1 MFRMI
6 FNFLTRLINDIL
18 RDKGSTKYSVTKTI
32 ALSAFVLLS
41 IIIFIGL
48 YIMIK
53 NQEIDHF
60 LIGELI
66 FFILT
71 LLGFKNFRR
80 IGYNNEK
87 NEEKKEGEY

>member
-1 MFRMI
+1 MYRSLI
-6 FNFLTRLINDIL
+6 LFLKKLINDIL
-18 RDKGSTKYSVTKTI
+18 RDKDSEKYSVTKTI
-32 ALSAFVLLS
+32 ALSSFILLS

-53 NQEIDHF
+53 NKEIDHF
-60 LIGELI
+60 LIAELI

-80 IGYNNEK
+80 LGYN
-87 NEEKKEGEY
+87 KKQKVE

>member
-1 MFRMI
+1 ML
-6 FNFLTRLINDIL
+6 FNFLTKLINDIL
-18 RDKGSTKYSVTKTI
+18 RDKNSQKYSVTKTI
-32 ALSAFVLLS
+32 ALSAFILLT
-41 IIIFIGL
+41 IIILIGL

-53 NQEIDHF
+53 NSEIDHF

-80 IGYNNEK
+80 VDNTEK
-87 NEEKKEGEY
+87 EKVE

>member
-1 MFRMI
+1 MYNIIKYFI
-6 FNFLTRLINDIL
+6 FKLINDIL
-18 RDKGSTKYSVTKTI
+18 RDKDSVKYSVTKTI
-32 ALSAFVLLS
+32 ALSSFFLLS
-41 IIIFIGL
+41 IIICIGL

-53 NQEIDHF
+53 NNEIDHF

-80 IGYNNEK
+80 PNTTPKEK
-87 NEEKKEGEY
+87 ADS

>member
-1 MFRMI
+1 MSRII
-6 FNFLTRLINDIL
+6 FNFLSKLINDIL
-18 RDKGSTKYSVTKTI
+18 RDTGSTKYSVTKTI
-32 ALSAFVLLS
+32 ALSSFILLS
-41 IIIFIGL
+41 IIILIGL

-53 NQEIDHF
+53 NSEIDHF

-80 IGYNNEK
+80 LGYN
-87 NEEKKEGEY
+87 KKEKVE